1 MPGMRTPVTFY
12 NPAIAPSG
20 ASFYRGQRFPPF
32 RNNLFVAT
40 LRGTHLLRL
49 RLDTAAGAS
58 PRRSASRRYGR
69 IRDVVTGP
77 DGFLYFATSNGR
89 GGSTATDDRI
99 ARIVPA
105 S

>member
-1 MPGMRTPVTFY
+1 
-12 NPAIAPSG
+12 
-20 ASFYRGQRFPPF
+20 
-32 RNNLFVAT
+32 
-40 LRGTHLLRL
+40 L
-49 RLDTAAGAS
+49 RLDTGA
-58 PRRSASRRYGR
+58 RGIAVQERLLENEYGR

-89 GGSTATDDRI
+89 GGSNASDDRI

>member
-1 MPGMRTPVTFY
+1 M
-12 NPAIAPSG
+12 
-20 ASFYRGQRFPPF
+20 
-32 RNNLFVAT
+32 AT

-49 RLDTAAGAS
+49 RLEPGARRIAAQE
-58 PRRSASRRYGR
+58 RLLENEFGR
-69 IRDVVTGP
+69 IRDVITGP
-77 DGFLYFATSNGR
+77 DGFLYFSTSNGR